1 MIDPQ
6 YVERL
11 RALHAQLSIPVT
23 YAAETGLPMYPE
35 PAELVATELDFYG
48 REQRLTPQAF
58 AAWRSMQESALSDGI
73 SLLLLS
79 AYRSVDYQCQILR
92 RKIEAGQSLEQI
104 LRVNAAPGFSEH
116 HTGRAIDIGAPECPV
131 LEERFEETTAF
142 AWLLSNGANF
152 RFTLTYPRDNSCG
165 ITYEPWHWCFN
176 PSSSLQAPQQ

>member
-6 YVERL
+6 YVGRL
-11 RALHAQLSIPVT
+11 RALHAQLNIPET
-23 YAAETGLPMYPE
+23 YASQTGLPMYEE

-48 REQRLTPQAF
+48 REQRLTPEAF
-58 AAWRSMQESALSDGI
+58 AAWQSMQERACADGI

-92 RKIEAGQSLEQI
+92 RKLDAGQSLEQI
-104 LRVNAAPGFSEH
+104 LGVNAAPGFSEH

-142 AWLLSNGANF
+142 VWLCSNAAQF
-152 RFTLTYPRDNSCG
+152 RFTLSYPRANSCG
-165 ITYEPWHWCFN
+165 IAYEPWHWCFT
-176 PSSSLQAPQQ
+176 P

>member
-6 YVERL
+6 YAERL
-11 RALHAQLSIPVT
+11 RALHAQLKIPET
-23 YAAETGLPMYPE
+23 YAKQVGLPMYEE

-48 REQRLTPQAF
+48 REQRLTSGAF
-58 AAWRSMQESALSDGI
+58 LAWRSMQERARSEGI
-73 SLLLLS
+73 SLLMLS

-92 RKIEAGQSLEQI
+92 RKLDAGQSLEQI

-142 AWLLSNGANF
+142 AWLQSNAK
-152 RFTLTYPRDNSCG
+152 RFGFTMSYPRDNNCG
-165 ITYEPWHWCFN
+165 ISYEPWHWCFN
-176 PSSSLQAPQQ
+176 P

>member
-6 YVERL
+6 YVGRL
-11 RALHAQLSIPVT
+11 RALHAQLKIPESYVVQT
-23 YAAETGLPMYPE
+23 ALPMYEE
-35 PAELVATELDFYG
+35 PTELVATELDFYG

-58 AAWRSMQESALSDGI
+58 AAWRSMRESALLDGI
-73 SLLLLS
+73 TLLMLS

-92 RKIEAGQSLEQI
+92 RKLDAGQCLEQI

-142 AWLLSNGANF
+142 AWLQSNAIDFG
-152 RFTLTYPRDNSCG
+152 FTLSYPRDNNCG
-165 ITYEPWHWCFN
+165 ITYEPWHWCF
-176 PSSSLQAPQQ
+176 SS

>member
-1 MIDPQ
+1 MIDPH
-6 YVERL
+6 YIKRI
-11 RALHAQLSIPVT
+11 RALHEQFNIPESYT
-23 YAAETGLPMYPE
+23 SQTRMPMYEE

-48 REQRLTPQAF
+48 REQQLTPSAF
-58 AAWRSMQESALSDGI
+58 AAWQAMQAQALSEGI
-73 SLLLLS
+73 RLLMLS

-142 AWLLSNGANF
+142 AWLQSNAANF
-152 RFTLTYPRDNSCG
+152 RFTLSYPRDNDCG

-176 PSSSLQAPQQ
+176 P